1 MSHKSII
8 LRSCFFLVALVLLCA
23 TTEGKQEAEQ
33 IGMTGE
39 LSLQPFHRVSTHL
52 ATELPAIH
60 QQRISTSSSR
70 QTYNANGQPFHLD
83 EWLLLESVDNSMS
96 IPAWEYYALKIDLP
110 NRTLIEIP
118 PTNTLSD
125 LCSQAV
131 ARAPR
136 WLRNDLI
143 DNLVQ
148 FGSADYL
155 TDAIAQQILS
165 APDPYVDEIAFTLA
179 HLSSTLLTDT
189 VMDWQRDLQIVV
201 ENVQSVYAADAFLDY
216 VQIND
221 YGTSVDDDYWSTAE
235 YTIRTEAGDTIQIEI
250 DKEIYYWF
258 VVHPRISDEAPLYID
273 PATGGAAAPPTGKFW
288 RDFYLNEPDSG
299 YVSLHDMLDSCAIM
313 YGNLFNNSSDEN
325 GAVGIVTRWIQDVM
339 DFGSGAERPIQPV
352 RIYRLH
358 LGRCGEHQDITAAAA
373 RAALIP
379 VVGATAICND
389 HVWDEFW
396 DGTRWKSWEPVNNYV
411 GDSLA
416 YERWGKHFP
425 ALFDWRGDGFV
436 WTVTERYHT
445 NTTTLTIDI
454 RQANDASVDGAK
466 VKIISDYEYGGLR
479 LATCGYTNSDGTVTF
494 TIGGECDIYVNIFS
508 FMGRYP
514 SDPDGAVLIIEDSD
528 TNIEYEWTYNYNEQ
542 MAIVMPDDAPPPQDS
557 LNHFHINFA
566 YDMLNE
572 ATQSHIFRHSDFIAE
587 TGDGTLNFF
596 ICDEANYNRFT
607 SWMDFEAFAIAD
619 LTSSGE
625 IDFTLPNDNTW
636 YAVLNNFN
644 SLSNYQRIEFQADLY
659 IDDVFA
665 GTDADESVP
674 AEFALY
680 PNYPNPF
687 NENTMIR
694 FSLPRTTHVRL
705 VVYNL
710 LGQEVRLVQYKMLDS
725 GIHHLIFDASG
736 LSSGIYIYRL
746 ETDDFVSAKKMALIR

>member
-1 MSHKSII
+1 MSRRWII
-8 LRSCFFLVALVLLCA
+8 LTRCLFLIGLIFLSPI
-23 TTEGKQEAEQ
+23 TEAKQAEE

-39 LSLQPFHRVSTHL
+39 LFLQPYHKVSTRL
-52 ATELPAIH
+52 AVELPVTYQIPF
-60 QQRISTSSSR
+60 R
-70 QTYNANGQPFHLD
+70 QTRDLRGNPFHLD
-83 EWLLLESVDNSMS
+83 EWLSLESANNSVS

-110 NRTLIEIP
+110 SRSLIEIP
-118 PTNTLSD
+118 PANTLSD
-125 LCSQAV
+125 LCMQAV
-131 ARAPR
+131 NRAPR
-136 WLRNDLI
+136 WLRNDLK
-143 DNLVQ
+143 DNLIQ
-148 FGSADYL
+148 FGSANEV
-155 TDAIAQQILS
+155 TDAIALQIIC
-165 APDPYVDEIAFTLA
+165 APDPFVDEIAFTLA

-189 VMDWQRDLQIVV
+189 VMDWQRDLLIVY
-201 ENVQSVYAADAFLDY
+201 ENVQSLYDADSYLNY

-235 YTIRTEAGDTIQIEI
+235 YTIRTEAGNTIQIEI

-273 PATGGAAAPPTGKFW
+273 PATGDAASPPLGKFW

-299 YVSLHDMLDSCAIM
+299 YVSLHDMLDSCGIM
-313 YGNLFNNSSDEN
+313 YGNIFNNNSDDN

-339 DFGSGAERPIQPV
+339 NFGSGAERPIQPV
-352 RIYRLH
+352 RIYSLH

-379 VVGATAICND
+379 TVGATAICND
-389 HVWDEFW
+389 HVWNEFW

-416 YERWGKHFP
+416 YQGWGKHFP

-445 NTTTLTIDI
+445 NTTTLTINI
-454 RQANDASVDGAK
+454 RQSNDAPVDGAK

-479 LATCGYTNSDGTVTF
+479 LATCGYTNSDGVVTF
-494 TIGGECDIYVNIFS
+494 TIGGERDIYVNIFS

-514 SDPDGAVLIIEDSD
+514 SDPEGAVLIIEDSD
-528 TNIEYEWTYNYNEQ
+528 TNIEYEWTYNYNDQ
-542 MAIVMPDDAPPPQDS
+542 MSIIMPDDAPPPQDS
-557 LNHFHINFA
+557 LNHFHLTFA

-572 ATQSHIFRHSDFIAE
+572 ATQSQIFQHSDFVAK

-596 ICDEANYNRFT
+596 ICDATNYNRFI
-607 SWMDFEAFAIAD
+607 SWLDFEAFAIAD

-644 SLSNYQRIEFQADLY
+644 SLSNYQRIDLQASLY

-665 GTDADESVP
+665 DADVNLNIP

-680 PNYPNPF
+680 QNYPNPF
-687 NENTMIR
+687 NARTRIS
-694 FSLPRTTHVRL
+694 FSLSHPGNANL
-705 VVYNL
+705 IIYNIN
-710 LGQEVRLVQYKMLDS
+710 GREVLRKTFGDLDV
-725 GIHHLIFDASG
+725 GLHTEIFDFGDMASG
-736 LSSGIYIYRL
+736 MYLCRL
-746 ETDDFVSAKKMALIR
+746 ESGEFQATQKMILLK